1 MNYRRRTTALCAG
14 ALAIGLA
21 FAAPAAAQSVSPE
34 AEIDALIDAT
44 ATNAGAIATA
54 RAQAAGGDLL
64 GAASALER
72 ALLNRPGSGSDD
84 VRLYYATLLCALDD
98 KRRAAYELGNVRD
111 ASLSGWTEARA
122 ACGDIGGNQPSA
134 ATRGD
139 GVWGELSVGMAYD
152 SDSYGALAT
161 EINIPT
167 LPSLAAGGVSA
178 VTAARLDA
186 QFGTGNR
193 SYFYAGLSFQSKDSV
208 SGPKLDYQ
216 VGGVKLGFAT
226 KLGESADIA
235 VGGVVRHAA
244 LFADPFVTE
253 YGGQIALGLN
263 SGERSRWSIDAEV
276 VHQKYL
282 GSVAAALRDG
292 ARYDLALVYTMTPR
306 DHASVAFSA
315 ALELKDAN
323 LRTLGYSGGRVF
335 AAAHLPIADN
345 GTYLGLSATV
355 RRADYRDP
363 VTGPDLKEWRLFTR
377 AAIGLPLGDSGLFVE
392 PAVSYAARTYNAA
405 SLLRDYHSFGA
416 ELRLVYRFGN

>member
-1 MNYRRRTTALCAG
+1 MIFTRRKSTLVAGVLAL
-14 ALAIGLA
+14 GLGIA
-21 FAAPAAAQSVSPE
+21 VPAAAQSASPE
-34 AEIDALIDAT
+34 VDIDALIDAS
-44 ATNAGAIATA
+44 ATNAGAIASA
-54 RAQAAGGDLL
+54 RAQAASGDLL

-72 ALLNRPGSGSDD
+72 ALLNRPGGGSDD
-84 VRLYYATLLCALDD
+84 VRLYYATVLCALDD

-111 ASLSGWTEARA
+111 ASLPGWAEARA
-122 ACGDIGGNQPSA
+122 ACGDIGGGQQAS

-167 LPSLAAGGVSA
+167 LPSLAAGGISA

-186 QFGTGNR
+186 RFGTQDR
-193 SYFYAGLSFQSKDSV
+193 SYFYAGLSFQSKDSL

-216 VGGVKLGFAT
+216 VGGLKLGFAT
-226 KLGESADIA
+226 RLGESADIA

-244 LFADPFVTE
+244 LFANPFVTE
-253 YGGQIALGLN
+253 YGGQISLGLT

-282 GSVAAALRDG
+282 GSVAASLRDG
-292 ARYDLALVYTMTPR
+292 ARYDLAVVYTISPR
-306 DHASVAFSA
+306 EHASVAFGA

-323 LRTLGYSGGRVF
+323 ARTLGYSGGRVF
-335 AAAHLPIADN
+335 AAAQLPVGEN

-355 RRADYRDP
+355 RRVDYRDP
-363 VTGPDLKEWRLFTR
+363 LTGPDLKEWRLFAR
-377 AAIGLPLGDSGLFVE
+377 AAIGLPLGDSGLFLE
-392 PAVSYAARTYNAA
+392 PAVSYSARSYNAA
-405 SLLRDYHSFGA
+405 SLLRNYHSVGA